1 MAVRVSQDGGISWT
15 TGWTVSQR
23 PAGYSDLVE
32 LEEGRVGLLYETG
45 ATSPYETITFARR

>member
-1 MAVRVSQDGGISWT
+1 VRVSQDGGISWT

-32 LEEGRVGLLYETG
+32 LEGGRVGLLYETG
-45 ATSPYETITFARR
+45 TTSPYETITFARR